1 VGRYFFAIS
10 CDDIAA
16 VGPASISVCRS
27 RRTPRHLAA
36 PSNAA
41 SDSADLRLPQ
51 KRLIAFFNAFYAFS
65 PANPRSLCFSLTF
78 FIGNYLLM
86 QELPLSSPTYSP
98 LLLTYSPLLLTYSPL
113 LLPLLSYF
121 LSSPTSSPLLLT
133 LLSFLL
139 TLLSYLLSSPTFS
152 PLAGAVVCGVAVRPR
167 SRVDSGSRTRAP
179 STCYRHVGPQD

>member
-10 CDDIAA
+10 CDDIA

-86 QELPLSSPTYSP
+86 QELPLSSPT
-98 LLLTYSPLLLTYSPL
+98 
-113 LLPLLSYF
+113 
-121 LSSPTSSPLLLT
+121 SSPLLLT